1 MQIGVDCNLAVGN
14 RRIFVVTSDEIAR
27 MAVQFMLHDEYE
39 THEFGSLDASELK
52 ARDWP
57 PDLLIVGAEF
67 VSGGDAAELDPV
79 LSRFPQ
85 ARVLLLTDGAAEGPG
100 EGQGE
105 QGVVARLYTP
115 LRLEAVRS
123 TVANEFR

>member
-14 RRIFVVTSDEIAR
+14 RRIFVVTTDEIAR

-39 THEFGSLDASELK
+39 THEFGSLEAAEVK
-52 ARDWP
+52 AGDWP
-57 PDLLIVGAEF
+57 PDLLIVGT
-67 VSGGDAAELDPV
+67 ELLSDRDVIQPEPV
-79 LSRFPQ
+79 LSRFPK
-85 ARVLLLTDGAAEGPG
+85 ARLLLLAEASIESPNGADEIACL
-100 EGQGE
+100 QM
-105 QGVVARLYTP
+105 P

>member
-14 RRIFVVTSDEIAR
+14 RRIFVVTTDEIAR

-39 THEFGSLDASELK
+39 THEFGSLEAAEAK
-52 ARDWP
+52 AGDWP
-57 PDLLIVGAEF
+57 PDLLIVGGEF
-67 VSGGDAAELDPV
+67 LFGREGVRPEAV

-85 ARVLLLTDGAAEGPG
+85 ARLLMLTDEPVEKVGAVD
-100 EGQGE
+100 
-105 QGVVARLYTP
+105 GVGCLHTP

-123 TVANEFR
+123 TVANEFN

>member
-39 THEFGSLDASELK
+39 THEFGSLDAAESK

-67 VSGGDAAELDPV
+67 VSGGDGAELDPV

-85 ARVLLLTDGAAEGPG
+85 ARLLLLTDSAAEGPG

-105 QGVVARLYTP
+105 QGDVARLYTP

>member
-14 RRIFVVTSDEIAR
+14 RRIFVVTTDEIAR

-39 THEFGSLDASELK
+39 THEFGSLDAAEAK
-52 ARDWP
+52 AIDWP
-57 PDLLIVGAEF
+57 PDLLIVGAELMR
-67 VSGGDAAELDPV
+67 SDAGQQADSV
-79 LSRFPQ
+79 VSRFSQ
-85 ARVLLLTDGAAEGPG
+85 ARVMLLAEGAVDDVPS
-100 EGQGE
+100 
-105 QGVVARLYTP
+105 AIPRLAMP

>member
-14 RRIFVVTSDEIAR
+14 RRIFVVTTDEIAR

-39 THEFGSLDASELK
+39 THEFGSLEAAEAK
-52 ARDWP
+52 ATDWP
-57 PDLLIVGAEF
+57 PDLLIVGAELLSDRE
-67 VSGGDAAELDPV
+67 VIRPESV
-79 LSRFPQ
+79 LSRFPK
-85 ARVLLLTDGAAEGPG
+85 AKLMLLADEPIESPNGADEIAC
-100 EGQGE
+100 
-105 QGVVARLYTP
+105 LHTP